1 VTAEVLVFPAKHVGP
16 AAEGDWTPDGNQ
28 PTQLTAHSA
37 DTEGDLYG
45 PPGHID
51 AWVCSPCDENP
62 EVNPDGKFCFYVTRE
77 GVHCWTCHA
86 VQYFT

>member
-1 VTAEVLVFPAKHVGP
+1 VTAEVLAFPKKHV
-16 AAEGDWTPDGNQ
+16 E
-28 PTQLTAHSA
+28 LA
-37 DTEGDLYG
+37 DTEEDLHG

-51 AWVCSPCDENP
+51 AWVCLPCDEDP
-62 EVNPDGKFCFYVTRE
+62 EVNPYGKFCFYVTRE